1 MLLMAALMRITKEKS
16 NWSHR
21 CLPQKDPYHL
31 ETGGQVFPHRLAQDS
46 QVGLNSLGTLLTN
59 LSKRYVKTQV
69 VSWRNETIGHGA
81 LQPETS
87 QTFQAETERMLLTLK
102 QCLEDNAQL
111 ASNVSCQIK
120 PDGLLGHPEFGSQLR
135 TRFQADCTAL
145 VSTWQ
150 DRLGGEFNPDSS
162 DYEQDTYIAG
172 GMYLWSSDIL
182 KQQLDSKFLRLMSQ
196 IGGIDTQTQGTKNKQ
211 QSLWYFAQSLEVYR
225 IAIKKQIRFQQAKA
239 EPIFVNAAY
248 AYDYYR
254 DRETHSVCWTKS
266 YPCRTPIV
274 IMGIGQ

>member
-1 MLLMAALMRITKEKS
+1 MYGEIQQLAVDGSTYADYQGKKQLVASLFAPERSLSFGDWR
-16 NWSHR
+16 
-21 CLPQKDPYHL
+21 
-31 ETGGQVFPHRLAQDS
+31 QVFPHRLAQDS

-59 LSKRYVKTQV
+59 LSKCYVKTQV

-225 IAIKKQIRFQQAKA
+225 IAIKNRYVFNRRKQNQFL
-239 EPIFVNAAY
+239 
-248 AYDYYR
+248 
-254 DRETHSVCWTKS
+254 
-266 YPCRTPIV
+266 
-274 IMGIGQ
+274 

>member
-1 MLLMAALMRITKEKS
+1 MYGEIQQLAVDGSTYADYQGKKQLVASLFAPEISLSFGDWGAGFPPQIGTGFTSWLEFFGNLIDKPEQTLRQNPVCILAKRN
-16 NWSHR
+16 NW
-21 CLPQKDPYHL
+21 
-31 ETGGQVFPHRLAQDS
+31 A
-46 QVGLNSLGTLLTN
+46 
-59 LSKRYVKTQV
+59 
-69 VSWRNETIGHGA
+69 GA

-225 IAIKKQIRFQQAKA
+225 IAIKNRYVFNRRKQNQFL
-239 EPIFVNAAY
+239 
-248 AYDYYR
+248 
-254 DRETHSVCWTKS
+254 
-266 YPCRTPIV
+266 
-274 IMGIGQ
+274 